1 MLLPSV
7 KDILGLFLLSFISLI
22 ITYVIPIGLI
32 HSSIP
37 LNYNRI
43 TFVLSINVFYIFGRI
58 FFDLL
63 FVLAD
68 IVTRSQ
74 KKYNL
79 YFHLMLI
86 VIVTS
91 IYYYNPTINVILLDS
106 ISNNYQNVPE
116 LLYSKLKYEMFELFH
131 FGYNIFTLLL
141 GIVALLTAIQFVFAL
156 PMEVINIVKQDIN
169 I

>member
-1 MLLPSV
+1 
-7 KDILGLFLLSFISLI
+7 
-22 ITYVIPIGLI
+22 
-32 HSSIP
+32 
-37 LNYNRI
+37 
-43 TFVLSINVFYIFGRI
+43 
-58 FFDLL
+58 
-63 FVLAD
+63 
-68 IVTRSQ
+68 
-74 KKYNL
+74 
-79 YFHLMLI
+79 MLI